1 MDDKIEDKI
10 EISVCYYIDEDT
22 GKKVYDVEH
31 MTDEF
36 KDKLQKLTQE
46 EV

>member
-1 MDDKIEDKI
+1 MDDKI

-36 KDKLQKLTQE
+36 VEKIQKLTQE
-46 EV
+46 KE